1 MRDPSA
7 IEGVQLVTHGNA
19 AGSTQISQVSADQVV
34 VRGLDLCRDLIG
46 KRSFTSF
53 FYLLVTGEEPTPALL
68 VLLDAV
74 LIAIAE
80 HGLVPSVVASRMTY
94 AADPEALQGAVAA
107 GLLGCGSVVLGT
119 AEAAGRLIDAG
130 LRESG
135 RSGAA
140 VAEVATRVV
149 NEHLRAKRRLPGFG
163 HPIHRPVD
171 PRAIRLLELADEQS
185 TAGRA
190 VAYARALDAA
200 VRAVSPKPLPMN
212 VSLAIPAVML
222 DVGFPLAVMKGIPLL
237 ARTASLIAHL
247 AEENRAPI
255 GMLLGA
261 SAERAIAFAGK
272 RP

>member
-1 MRDPSA
+1 
-7 IEGVQLVTHGNA
+7 VNVVTDRPA
-19 AGSTQISQVSADQVV
+19 EGSTQIAQVSADKVI

-53 FYLLVTGEEPTPALL
+53 FYLLVTGKEPTDELL

-74 LIAIAE
+74 LVAIAE

-94 AADPEALQGAVAA
+94 AADPEALQAAVAA

-130 LRESG
+130 LQEAQ
-135 RSGAA
+135 RSGEPLPQVASRA
-140 VAEVATRVV
+140 VDAQ
-149 NEHLRAKRRLPGFG
+149 LRAKRRLPGFG
-163 HPIHRPVD
+163 HMVHRPVD
-171 PRAIRLLELADEQS
+171 PRAVRLLELADEQG

-200 VRAVSPKPLPMN
+200 VRAQSPRPLPMN

-222 DVGFPLAVMKGIPLL
+222 DVGFPLAAMKGIPLL

-247 AEENRAPI
+247 AEESRAPI
-255 GMLLGA
+255 GFKLG
-261 SAERAIAFAGK
+261 SNAERSIAFTGK
-272 RP
+272 IP